1 MEVAKPWLYLKD
13 VVVGLSTYLEDF
25 RTHLLHVVRPEWRG
39 KELDVKVFDSGITNT
54 LVSPIPWYHQYLG
67 ITNTLVALYLKEKGL
82 ASSGGEVVLLRMNG
96 TGSEKIIDRSDELN
110 SMQLLHKAGLG
121 PPIHAQLSNG
131 LCYGFL
137 PGRQMDLEEV
147 RSEGEYE
154 NKFLYSGNVQA
165 LHSTPT
171 FTPTLSSSQKF
182 FLVIPQLTMSLHL
195 PSPIFLTLAQTCGFL
210 FWKYSGISTA
220 VWLLLFFV
228 FICLYVYLLFFFS
241 CEVQISLRNTFNT
254 LDAARLFESPPTKP
268 NCLRVHQP

>member
-39 KELDVKVFDSGITNT
+39 KELDVKVFDS
-54 LVSPIPWYHQYLG
+54 G

-147 RSEGEYE
+147 RSEGIWQ
-154 NKFLYSGNVQA
+154 KVVGVMVA
-165 LHSTPT
+165 LHA
-171 FTPTLSSSQKF
+171 
-182 FLVIPQLTMSLHL
+182 VEIPEYFQNRK
-195 PSPIFLTLAQTCGFL
+195 PQ
-210 FWKYSGISTA
+210 
-220 VWLLLFFV
+220 VWAKVRKIGLGR
-228 FICLYVYLLFFFS
+228 C
-241 CEVQISLRNTFNT
+241 
-254 LDAARLFESPPTKP
+254 RLMVS
-268 NCLRVHQP
+268 